1 MRSDEEGQD
10 MDEKELYQ
18 FLGETLTESTAPA
31 PPGVE
36 ERYRRMIR
44 AQFNRAPL
52 QTPGWRPTA
61 LLVACVSAVLVV
73 KMAPHF
79 SLLFGLT
86 TVLCA
91 TLYALFI
98 RFAARV
104 TQEGAPA

>member
-1 MRSDEEGQD
+1 MRSDQEARE
-10 MDEKELYQ
+10 MNEKELYE
-18 FLGETLTESTAPA
+18 FLEATLSESTAPA

-44 AQFNRAPL
+44 AQFRRAPL
-52 QTPGWRPTA
+52 QLPGWRSTA
-61 LLVACVSAVLVV
+61 LLVACVSAVLGVR
-73 KMAPHF
+73 MAPGF

-104 TQEGAPA
+104 SQEGTRA